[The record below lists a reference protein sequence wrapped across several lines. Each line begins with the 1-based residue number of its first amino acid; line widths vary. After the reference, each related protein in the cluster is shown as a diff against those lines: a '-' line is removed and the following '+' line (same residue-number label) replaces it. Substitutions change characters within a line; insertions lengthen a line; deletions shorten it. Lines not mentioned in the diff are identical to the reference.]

1 MGTSKG
7 ACRYC
12 GQIHMLNEEYDL
24 MEDADLE
31 ATLACNCPE
40 AMTFQ
45 YRRNRKSKILS
56 QINKWDE
63 IYREP
68 AEILTTL
75 IDKVN
80 EEKVKKITVN
90 DKNKGKFSLEIT
102 AKGELKLK
110 KETKQ
115 VEEATT

>member
-1 MGTSKG
+1 MSTFKG

-12 GQIHMLNEEYDL
+12 GQMHIFNEEF
-24 MEDADLE
+24 ENPKDADLE
-31 ATLACNCPE
+31 ATLACNCDE
-40 AMTFQ
+40 AMMFQ
-45 YRRNRKSKILS
+45 YRRNRKTKILS

-80 EEKVKKITVN
+80 DEKVKKITVN